1 MTCLSWNGTHAWAG
15 FFIGRQPDSI
25 EAKKQYARLLAKM
38 AARLQPADM
47 REYLMADY
55 PVLNAFI
62 DATRDRL
69 ANIYLVLVKHHK
81 QSSLRPHLEE

>member
-1 MTCLSWNGTHAWAG
+1 MS
-15 FFIGRQPDSI
+15 RQLDSI
-25 EAKKQYARLLAKM
+25 EARKQYARLQARM
-38 AARLQPADM
+38 AAHAQPADM